1 MNYSNYNVNI
11 NNPNQFIG
19 ITKEEIEEQS
29 NPNYYYL
36 NGETRDTKDTK
47 DTSKNS
53 KFTNYLITSQK
64 YHTPPYDWSEGIFQK
79 FEPVSGNFKI
89 GNNFEGNEYCVNNQS
104 GRGYSANPCGY
115 WNNSGE
121 QFNPGVTKKNIQMQG
136 AFFPTGEPSSD
147 VVTNPNNRVVFGY
160 ARIGEEYRTR

>member
-19 ITKEEIEEQS
+19 ITKEEIKKQS
-29 NPNYYYL
+29 NPDDFYL
-36 NGETRDTKDTK
+36 NNKD
-47 DTSKNS
+47 D
-53 KFTNYLITSQK
+53 KFTNYMITSQK
-64 YHTPPYDWSEGIFQK
+64 YHTPPYEWSEGIFQRFK
-79 FEPVSGNFKI
+79 PVSGNFKI
-89 GNNFEGNEYCVNNQS
+89 GNNFEGTEYCVNNQS

-121 QFNPGVTKKNIQMQG
+121 QFHPGKTKSNIQMKG

-160 ARIGEEYRTR
+160 ARIGEEYRNR